1 MRIIGFKS
9 CGKYTFSDIFLSALT
24 SSSSSLAPP
33 PQVKIKDRLILLH
46 LPAEVRPDAAK
57 VQRVQANGHLVLI
70 LPRANFDP
78 RAARSGA
85 MSKAT
90 AAGMWSN
97 GRGYHCTNHSESL
110 KDTSIFY
117 TLGSSISGAF

>member
-9 CGKYTFSDIFLSALT
+9 CGKYIFSDIFLSALP
-24 SSSSSLAPP
+24 SSSSLSHAAS
-33 PQVKIKDRLILLH
+33 QVKIKDRLILLH

-78 RAARSGA
+78 KAARSGA
-85 MSKAT
+85 MSKA
-90 AAGMWSN
+90 AAG
-97 GRGYHCTNHSESL
+97 T
-110 KDTSIFY
+110 
-117 TLGSSISGAF
+117 